1 MNEYLRTL
9 ITPLVTPERLE
20 YFREAYD
27 LLERINF
34 VDCLDELYMITQIQD
49 GISDNAMFLQRL
61 SDVIYIGLKEMLLQ
75 HEVIVNDDIPEW
87 ALLQLMQSITMVDAY
102 TLPYEILEMH
112 DAGYSGDELL
122 AAVAANFGYLDFDE
136 LVQWIVQVSD
146 NFTTNLINLLNTRAS
161 MESVVDNVPIEPD
174 AIRRMNLVLIKLGNE
189 RISLAKELLDSGV
202 RVGIGWDL
210 IETMAFDGLEKIPVQ
225 QVGYELLGLLVLA
238 GMDIKTIKEKAQQ
251 IMEDFTDVPRELTLI
266 EQTFKNALTMSGIDY
281 VTT

>member
-146 NFTTNLINLLNTRAS
+146 NFTANLINLLNTRAS
-161 MESVVDNVPIEPD
+161 MESVVDNIPIEPD
-174 AIRRMNLVLIKLGNE
+174 AIRRMNLVMIKLGSE

>member
-75 HEVIVNDDIPEW
+75 HEVIVSDDIPEW

-210 IETMAFDGLEKIPVQ
+210 IETMAFDGLEKIPVH

>member
-146 NFTTNLINLLNTRAS
+146 NFTANLINLLNTRAS

-174 AIRRMNLVLIKLGNE
+174 AIRRMNLVLIKLGSE
-189 RISLAKELLDSGV
+189 RIKLAKELLDSGV

>member
-161 MESVVDNVPIEPD
+161 MESVADNVPIEPD
-174 AIRRMNLVLIKLGNE
+174 AIRRMNLVLIKLGSE
-189 RISLAKELLDSGV
+189 RIKLAKELLDSGV

>member
-49 GISDNAMFLQRL
+49 GISDNAMFSQRL

-146 NFTTNLINLLNTRAS
+146 NFTANLINLLNTRAS

-174 AIRRMNLVLIKLGNE
+174 AIRRMNLVMIKLGNE

-202 RVGIGWDL
+202 RVGVGWDL

>member
-174 AIRRMNLVLIKLGNE
+174 AIRRMNLVMIKLGNE

>member
-87 ALLQLMQSITMVDAY
+87 ALLQLMQSIIMVDAY

-146 NFTTNLINLLNTRAS
+146 NFTANLINLLNTRAS

-174 AIRRMNLVLIKLGNE
+174 AIRRMNLVLIKLGSE
-189 RISLAKELLDSGV
+189 RIKLAKELLDSGV

-225 QVGYELLGLLVLA
+225 QVGYELLGLFVLA